1 MRKCGLNGS
10 KQRPAIALG
19 RQQQQQGQALSCS
32 FFEEKMKAGFHVP
45 RKSGHQQQA
54 KSIKPVVTSILKK
67 VLPTF
72 LDDDLD
78 FGNNLQTPS

>member
-1 MRKCGLNGS
+1 
-10 KQRPAIALG
+10 
-19 RQQQQQGQALSCS
+19 
-32 FFEEKMKAGFHVP
+32 MKAGFHVP

-78 FGNNLQTPS
+78 FGNNFTDTVLVGQLGLILA